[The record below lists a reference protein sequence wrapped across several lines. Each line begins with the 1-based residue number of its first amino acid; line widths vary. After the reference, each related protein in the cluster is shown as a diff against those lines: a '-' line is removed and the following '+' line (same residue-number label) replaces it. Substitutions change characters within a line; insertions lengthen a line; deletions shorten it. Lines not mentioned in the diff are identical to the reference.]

1 MRNYIHYGKTT
12 FNKWQ
17 MYAYLDLPENLAASV
32 LHKNDVRYRFDRLM
46 TREDTDYVLIQM
58 LIKTE
63 DKEKFLN
70 AMEDLK
76 TKMLLCGH
84 LDYETKAGELI
95 RELENNLIEEALQ
108 DEKLMKKLGI
118 ADKNI
123 IIVDG

>member
-1 MRNYIHYGKTT
+1 MRNYIRYGKTT

-17 MYAYLDLPENLAASV
+17 MYAYLDLPENFAASV

-46 TREDTDYVLIQM
+46 TREDTKYVLIQM
-58 LIKTE
+58 LVKTE
-63 DKEKFLN
+63 DKEKFLK

-84 LDYETKAGELI
+84 PDYETEAGELI

-108 DEKLMKKLGI
+108 DEKLMKKLGL